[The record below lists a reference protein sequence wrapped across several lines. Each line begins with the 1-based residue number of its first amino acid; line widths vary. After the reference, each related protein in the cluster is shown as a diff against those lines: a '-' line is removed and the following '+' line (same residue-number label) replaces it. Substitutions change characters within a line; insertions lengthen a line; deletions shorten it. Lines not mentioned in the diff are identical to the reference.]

1 MRRPY
6 QRAQTLDWTCLTSG
20 RLPDVP
26 ENTKR
31 LLVTAASLAIVLLIA
46 WLDQVTPRE
55 IGFALFYLVP
65 IALSAWYGGVGPA
78 VVVATLAGASW
89 LVADLGGRPDGSA
102 VAISLWNAFT
112 RCVIFVSEGVFIA
125 ILRRDR
131 EKLRELALRES
142 ILARTD
148 LNTGLANA
156 RAFLEHAESELKNGR
171 PLAILYI
178 DLDNFKAFNDRLGH
192 AAGDDILLE
201 VARVLRESV
210 NEEDLV
216 ARIGGDEFAV
226 LLCCEAGEAEARR
239 VGDML
244 VERIREIASVYGDI
258 RFGATVGIA
267 MYREPPSSAEEFL
280 RSADEAMYRGKA
292 LGKGRVVL
300 QNV

>member
-6 QRAQTLDWTCLTSG
+6 QRAQTLDGL

-26 ENTKR
+26 DNTKR
-31 LLVTAASLAIVLLIA
+31 LFVTSASLAIVLLIG

-55 IGFALFYLVP
+55 IGLSLFYLVP

-89 LVADLGGRPDGSA
+89 LAADLVGRVDGTA

-112 RCVIFVSEGVFIA
+112 RFVIFVSEGVFIA
-125 ILRRDR
+125 ILRGDR
-131 EKLRELALRES
+131 EKLRQLAVREA

-148 LNTGLANA
+148 ANTGLANS
-156 RAFLEHAESELKNGR
+156 RAFLEHAESELKKGH

-192 AAGDDILLE
+192 AAGDDILME

-210 NEEDLV
+210 NEEDVV

-226 LLCCEAGEAEARR
+226 LLCRDAGELEARR
-239 VGDML
+239 VADTL
-244 VERIREIASVYGDI
+244 VERIRDVASVYGDI
-258 RFGATVGIA
+258 GFGATVGIA
-267 MYREPPSSAEEFL
+267 MYREPLSSAEEFL

-292 LGKGRVVL
+292 LGKGRVVV
-300 QNV
+300 QNA